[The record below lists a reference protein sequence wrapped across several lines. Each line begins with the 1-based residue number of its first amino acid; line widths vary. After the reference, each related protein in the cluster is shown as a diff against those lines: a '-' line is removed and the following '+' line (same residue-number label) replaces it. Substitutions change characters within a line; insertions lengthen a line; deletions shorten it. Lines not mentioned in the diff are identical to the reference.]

1 MRPGSLRQAQ
11 WHAHVNA
18 VNAPPTLRHWL
29 TGGGSLTAKLKA
41 HSQTFRVQCLHQ
53 ETARCLNDEAAIIGL
68 HRAGRVW
75 EREVLL
81 RCDDKPAVFGHTVVP
96 MQATATDWPLFSALG
111 ERSLGTTLFGD
122 RMVRRGTLEFARL
135 RAGHPLVQRAQAA
148 LAREG
153 RRAGD
158 KALFFARRCLYQRH
172 QGLLLVTEVFLPAV
186 LELTSLTR
194 TVTTD
199 TLINKA

>member
-11 WHAHVNA
+11 WHRHVNA
-18 VNAPPTLRHWL
+18 VNAPPALRQWL
-29 TGGGSLTAKLKA
+29 LSPGSLTAKLKA
-41 HSQTFRVQCLHQ
+41 HSTAFRVQCLHQ
-53 ETARCLNDEAAIIGL
+53 ETARCLRDEAASIAL

-81 RCDDKPAVFGHTVVP
+81 RCDGQPAVFGHTVVP

-135 RAGHPLVQRAQAA
+135 RASHPLVQRVQAA
-148 LAREG
+148 LAQEG
-153 RRAGD
+153 RSIAD
-158 KALFFARRCLYQRH
+158 QAFIFARRCLYRRH
-172 QGLLLVTEVFLPAV
+172 QGLLLVTELFLPAV
-186 LELTSLTR
+186 LELTR
-194 TVTTD
+194 TVATE

>member
-18 VNAPPTLRHWL
+18 VHAPAALRHWL
-29 TGGGSLTAKLKA
+29 TAGGSLTAKLKA
-41 HSQTFRVQCLHQ
+41 HSQAFRVQCLHQ

-81 RCDDKPAVFGHTVVP
+81 RCDNRPAVFGHTVVP

-122 RMVRRGTLEFARL
+122 RMVRRGRLEFARL
-135 RAGHPLVQRAQAA
+135 RASHPLVQRVQAA
-148 LAREG
+148 LARDGQGVDE
-153 RRAGD
+153 

-186 LELTSLTR
+186 LELTSFTR
-194 TVTTD
+194 TVATD

>member
-1 MRPGSLRQAQ
+1 LRQAQ

-18 VNAPPTLRHWL
+18 VNAPSALRHWL

-41 HSQTFRVQCLHQ
+41 HSQAFRVQCLHQ
-53 ETARCLNDEAAIIGL
+53 HVARCLSDEAAIIGL

-81 RCDDKPAVFGHTVVP
+81 RCDGQPAVFGHTVVP

-122 RMVRRGTLEFARL
+122 RMVRRGELAFARL
-135 RAGHPLVQRAQAA
+135 RAGHPLVQRARLA

-153 RRAGD
+153 CVTDDWAV
-158 KALFFARRCLYQRH
+158 FHARRCLYQRH

-186 LELTSLTR
+186 LELELKHS
-194 TVTTD
+194 VATD
-199 TLINKA
+199 TLLNKV

>member
-1 MRPGSLRQAQ
+1 MRQAQ

-18 VNAPPTLRHWL
+18 VNAPPALRHWL
-29 TGGGSLTAKLKA
+29 TAGGSLTARLKA
-41 HSQTFRVQCLHQ
+41 HSRAFRVQCLHQ
-53 ETARCLNDEAAIIGL
+53 ETARCLTDEAAIIGL

-81 RCDDKPAVFGHTVVP
+81 RCDGQPAVFGHTVVP
-96 MQATATDWPLFSALG
+96 MQATAADWPLFSALG

-148 LAREG
+148 LALEG
-153 RRAGD
+153 RPAD
-158 KALFFARRCLYQRH
+158 TQAQFFARRCLYQRH

-186 LELTSLTR
+186 LELQLVTR
-194 TVTTD
+194 TAATD
-199 TLINKA
+199 TLLNKA

>member
-1 MRPGSLRQAQ
+1 MRQAQ

-18 VNAPPTLRHWL
+18 VNAPPALRHWL
-29 TGGGSLTAKLKA
+29 TAGGSLTARLKA
-41 HSQTFRVQCLHQ
+41 HSRAFRVQCLHQ
-53 ETARCLNDEAAIIGL
+53 ETARCLTDEAAVIGL

-81 RCDDKPAVFGHTVVP
+81 RCDGQPAVFGHTVVP

-148 LAREG
+148 LALEG
-153 RRAGD
+153 RRAND
-158 KALFFARRCLYQRH
+158 QAQVFARRGLYQRH

-186 LELTSLTR
+186 LELQLVTR
-194 TVTTD
+194 TAAPD
-199 TLINKA
+199 TLLNKA

>member
-18 VNAPPTLRHWL
+18 VNAPPAIRQWL
-29 TGGGSLTAKLKA
+29 LSPGSLTAKLKA
-41 HSQTFRVQCLHQ
+41 HSNTFRVQCLHQ
-53 ETARCLNDEAAIIGL
+53 ETARCLTDEAASIGL

-81 RCDDKPAVFGHTVVP
+81 RCDGQPAVFGHTVVP

-135 RAGHPLVQRAQAA
+135 RAGHPLVQRVQAA
-148 LAREG
+148 LAQEG
-153 RRAGD
+153 RSIAD
-158 KALFFARRCLYQRH
+158 QAFIFARRCLYQRH
-172 QGLLLVTEVFLPAV
+172 QGLLLVTELFLPTV
-186 LELTSLTR
+186 LELTR
-194 TVTTD
+194 TVATE

>member
-1 MRPGSLRQAQ
+1 MRQAQ

-18 VNAPPTLRHWL
+18 VNAPSALRHWL
-29 TGGGSLTAKLKA
+29 TSGGSLTAKLKA
-41 HSQTFRVQCLHQ
+41 HSRAFRVQCLHQ
-53 ETARCLNDEAAIIGL
+53 ETARCLTDEAAIIGL

-81 RCDDKPAVFGHTVVP
+81 RCDRQPAVFGHTVVP

-148 LAREG
+148 LALEG
-153 RRAGD
+153 RAAGGQ
-158 KALFFARRCLYQRH
+158 ALFFARRCLYQRH

-186 LELTSLTR
+186 LELQLVTR
-194 TVTTD
+194 TAAPD
-199 TLINKA
+199 TLLNKA